1 MLEKGKEAARIG
13 LAASMLM
20 NAMLGTCVSVLHL
33 HRSKGKTSIV
43 QECAGHKTTRFN
55 ADGGTRT
62 HDLMLRRHALYPL
75 SYVSMET
82 V

>member
-1 MLEKGKEAARIG
+1 MENLAEQEQFFKAMTQERFDLAIQLHGGGRYSNPFLIG
-13 LAASMLM
+13 Q
-20 NAMLGTCVSVLHL
+20 
-33 HRSKGKTSIV
+33 R
-43 QECAGHKTTRFN
+43 TTRFN

-75 SYVSMET
+75 SYVSMGT